1 MNKESADCKALQTFI
16 IESNLTQVIEDYTR
30 VTDKSASLLD
40 VVMTSSTSIIE
51 SSGVLNSC
59 VSDLQPVYALIK
71 MKASRQQHS
80 FKVTRS
86 FKRYKPMEL
95 RMDMTRQHNTL
106 DLIHELENI
115 NDKVLI
121 FDNLLRSTLDMHAPL
136 VTVKI
141 KNRPCPFITDEIK
154 VMMSASLKYKNNS
167 ISD

>member
-1 MNKESADCKALQTFI
+1 
-16 IESNLTQVIEDYTR
+16 
-30 VTDKSASLLD
+30 
-40 VVMTSSTSIIE
+40 
-51 SSGVLNSC
+51 
-59 VSDLQPVYALIK
+59 
-71 MKASRQQHS
+71 
-80 FKVTRS
+80 
-86 FKRYKPMEL
+86 MEL
-95 RMDMTRQHNTL
+95 RTDMTRQHNTL

-141 KNRPCPFITDEIK
+141 KNRSCPFITDEIK